1 MIYKYATLDQSRGD
15 GRGLRGRLLAERKYG
30 ILEMILVNMTRA
42 ISPDRLHLLDTAVSQ
57 LTMDDNGYSALEN
70 GLKLCALARMCLIW
84 REDGGSL
91 APMTFTP
98 EDGRKRPRRQVPLLW
113 MTSSVRRAIEH
124 VMASHYTAMH
134 IFHGFHI
141 VIVGTT

>member
-1 MIYKYATLDQSRGD
+1 VATVGCVDVYWQS
-15 GRGLRGRLLAERKYG
+15 G
-30 ILEMILVNMTRA
+30 ILCHFCTDV
-42 ISPDRLHLLDTAVSQ
+42 PHL
-57 LTMDDNGYSALEN
+57 E
-70 GLKLCALARMCLIW
+70 
-84 REDGGSL
+84 GGSL

-124 VMASHYTAMH
+124 VMASHYSAMH

-141 VIVGTT
+141 VIVGPGAANNFHAKVINPNLPRNGSAVGRDITTENLPFSANCFQQVGHGTLAWIRWCWSPPPRY

>member
-70 GLKLCALARMCLIW
+70 GLKLCAIARMCLIW
-84 REDGGSL
+84 REQGGW
-91 APMTFTP
+91 
-98 EDGRKRPRRQVPLLW
+98 R
-113 MTSSVRRAIEH
+113 
-124 VMASHYTAMH
+124 
-134 IFHGFHI
+134 
-141 VIVGTT
+141 IVGAYDVHARRWQKAAKAPGAVVVDDIIGAPCY